1 MINELK
7 DRLEAIRTR
16 LKIEEKKK
24 LVNRLEL
31 ESGQPSFWQNPE
43 TARKSM
49 RELKTYKGELTAV
62 EDLELRIMLLVET
75 PPEQSVEERAVITKD
90 LRELEIKTYLSGP
103 HDFSDA
109 VLSIHS
115 GQGGV
120 EAMDWASMLKRM
132 YRRYAESRGWQW
144 VEIDEVAGEEAGIK
158 SSVIEISG
166 PYAYGF
172 LHGERGVHRLVRQSP
187 FNADHLRQTSFA
199 MVELI
204 PLLDENLTELIN
216 PKELEIE
223 TYRSSGHG
231 GQNVQK
237 VETAVRI
244 KHVPTGITVTCQAER
259 SQNQNRE
266 RALHLLQSKLM
277 ARREEEER
285 AERATL
291 KGEHKVPGWGNQI
304 RSYVLHPYKMV
315 KDLRTEVE
323 SGNPDGVLGG
333 DLDQFIE
340 AELRVGL

>member
-1 MINELK
+1 MIDELK
-7 DRLEAIRTR
+7 DRLEAVRTR

-24 LVNRLEL
+24 IVGRLEL
-31 ESGQPSFWQNPE
+31 ESGQPSFWLNPE
-43 TARKSM
+43 RARKSM
-49 RELKTYKGELTAV
+49 RELKTYKGEIAAV
-62 EDLELRIMLLVET
+62 EDLELRIMMLAET
-75 PPEQSVEERAVITKD
+75 PPEQSVEERAAITKD
-90 LRELEIKTYLSGP
+90 LRDLEIKTYLSGP

-144 VEIDEVAGEEAGIK
+144 VEIDEVVGEEAGIK

-216 PKELEIE
+216 LKELEIE

-244 KHVPTGITVTCQAER
+244 KHVPTGITVTCQVER

-285 AERATL
+285 AERAAF

-333 DLDQFIE
+333 DLDSFIE